1 MIPCT
6 VISTRCCRLPD
17 NKIHIGLSPISLPP
31 QAVPCSM
38 FANNILVTLSSQQVS
53 KPQLLFMLPVCSV
66 ITILHVYMSDKN
78 RLLFI
83 HYCFCAGTLILKI
96 PWKNLYKEPLEV
108 VIEDLFAIAGPN
120 AGM

>member
-1 MIPCT
+1 
-6 VISTRCCRLPD
+6 
-17 NKIHIGLSPISLPP
+17 
-31 QAVPCSM
+31 M

-53 KPQLLFMLPVCSV
+53 NPQLLFMLPVCSV
-66 ITILHVYMSDKN
+66 ITISHVCLSDKN
-78 RLLFI
+78 NLLFI
-83 HYCFCAGTLILKI
+83 YYCFCAGTLILKI